1 MKCAHCSN
9 LDTTT
14 HERHAALG
22 FGQCKVAPIATFMSL
37 TRDNDC
43 AKFAQA
49 SEQVIAAR
57 RMDWNNRKKGK
68 K

>member
-22 FGQCKVAPIATFMSL
+22 FGQCKVAPIATFVSL
-37 TRDNDC
+37 TRDREC
-43 AKFAQA
+43 SKFKQA
-49 SEQVIAAR
+49 SEQVIEAR
-57 RMDWNNRKKGK
+57 RTDWNNRKKGK